1 MVSFQ
6 ETARIGKDAEKER
19 GFEVI
24 RGWGMGEWGL
34 RFGFI
39 LGNEIVSS

>member
-19 GFEVI
+19 GFEGV
-24 RGWGMGEWGL
+24 RGWRTGEWGL
-34 RFGFI
+34 CLGFI
-39 LGNEIVSS
+39 VGN